1 VASDRLIYRCLGVPD
16 LLTDDSRST
25 AAARRLVE
33 VAGLDVTLDP
43 KVSHQSQLRLADA
56 ASVIARA
63 SELVA
68 AGELD
73 GFIGN
78 FGYRDDDW
86 YASLL
91 TRRVDLHV
99 YEQGQRCAVALL
111 ESLRNYVTSHPFED
125 DSGRPFA

>member
-1 VASDRLIYRCLGVPD
+1 MI
-16 LLTDDSRST
+16 TDNSRPQ
-25 AAARRLVE
+25 AAARRLAE
-33 VAGLDVTLDP
+33 LAGLDVTLDP
-43 KVSHQSQLRLADA
+43 NLSHQSQVRLADS

-86 YASLL
+86 YASLI
-91 TRRVDLHV
+91 TRRADLHV
-99 YEQGQRCAVALL
+99 YEEGQRCARTLL
-111 ESLRNYVTSHPFED
+111 EYLRNYVTSHPFED

>member
-1 VASDRLIYRCLGVPD
+1 MANDRLIYRCLGVPD
-16 LLTDDSRST
+16 ALADESKPQ
-25 AAARRLVE
+25 AAARRVAE
-33 VAGLDVTLDP
+33 AAGLDVTVDP
-43 KVSHQSQLRLADA
+43 NLSDQSQGRLADA

-63 SELVA
+63 RELVA

-86 YASLL
+86 YTSLI
-91 TRRVDLHV
+91 TRRIDLHV
-99 YEQGQRCAVALL
+99 YEQGQRCAQALL
-111 ESLRNYVTSHPFED
+111 ECLRNYIASHPFED

>member
-1 VASDRLIYRCLGVPD
+1 MANDRLIYRCLGVPD
-16 LLTDDSRST
+16 MLTEDSRPH
-25 AAARRLVE
+25 AAARRLAE
-33 VAGLDVTLDP
+33 AAGLDVTLDP
-43 KVSHQSQLRLADA
+43 NVSHQSQLSLADA

-63 SELVA
+63 TGFVA

-86 YASLL
+86 YASLI
-91 TRRVDLHV
+91 TRRIDLHV
-99 YEQGQRCAVALL
+99 YEQGQRCAQALL
-111 ESLRNYVTSHPFED
+111 ESLRNYITSHPFED